1 MSFDFPKIDLHLHL
15 DGAVQP
21 ETAFQ
26 LAKEEGIPMPAD
38 TVEEFRHFLTVTAN
52 CRSVNEYL
60 ARFEIPLKILQNS
73 QALSRVTKELIVRLA
88 DEGLRYAEIRFA
100 PQLHTRQTLT
110 QQDAVEA
117 VLEGRR
123 QGLEEAPC
131 MDANIILCAMAVGG
145 ADKNRHEN
153 IETVRLAA
161 HYLGEGVVAVDLAG
175 AEGLCPLS
183 DYAEIFELARGLHVP
198 FTCHAGDSQG
208 PDTVRD
214 ALDFGTKRIGHGH
227 HIFDDKQLCER
238 AIREGVTLE
247 VCPTSNIQCQSQPS
261 YREHPLKALY
271 DMGMRVTVN
280 TDNPVLSGI
289 TLDHE
294 YEVCLK
300 EMGFTEKDLIQM
312 NLYSAEAAFLAPEK
326 KAKLIQ
332 ELKSLL

>member
-1 MSFDFPKIDLHLHL
+1 MIFDFPKIDLHLHL

-21 ETAFQ
+21 ETAFE
-26 LAKEEGIPMPAD
+26 LAKEDGIPLPAD
-38 TVEEFRHFLTVTAN
+38 TLEGFRHFITVTAN

-60 ARFEIPLKILQNS
+60 ARFEIPLKILQDRN
-73 QALSRVTKELIVRLA
+73 ALIRVTRELIEKLA
-88 DEGLRYAEIRFA
+88 AEGLRYAEIRFA

-110 QQDAVEA
+110 QQDAIEA

-123 QGLEEAPC
+123 QGLEEAPSVYV
-131 MDANIILCAMAVGG
+131 NIILCTMAVGS

-161 HYLGEGVVAVDLAG
+161 HYLGEGIAAVDLAG

-208 PDTVRD
+208 PETVKD

-227 HIFDDKQLCER
+227 HIFDDKQLCAR
-238 AIREGVTLE
+238 AIRDGVTLE

-261 YREHPLKALY
+261 YKEHPLKALY

-294 YEVCLK
+294 YEVCLR
-300 EMGFTEKDLIQM
+300 EMGFTKQDLIQM
-312 NLYSAEAAFLAPEK
+312 NIYSAEAAFLEPEK
-326 KAKLIQ
+326 KAALIA
-332 ELKSLL
+332 ELKKEK